1 MNTIPTPYEDLLQ
14 DILDNGTIKKDRTG
28 TGTLS
33 VFGRQIRYDL
43 SQGFPL
49 ITTKRVAWKSVKGE
63 LLWFISG
70 DTNNNTLLD
79 NGIKIWND
87 WRRPY
92 DSSHRKTIDVTKQ
105 SGSIDNQIFMLFPLN
120 DNDVTHLS
128 DEDKSLYAL
137 WWSIIGEVRSN
148 PHVTICNKWLQP
160 QEFINDVKSLPQYW
174 YKRNNNKQLNMV
186 LYGNWCGDYHYSPN
200 TAVWISHK
208 DKNLY
213 ESHIDDFIAKHH
225 ISHNTFATAT
235 EDELKEYDRLF
246 QLRRKEIY
254 HDGDLGSIYGSQ
266 WRSWRNPD
274 GSTTD
279 QLTRVIETLKKNPD
293 SRRMIVSA
301 WNVSVLDDMALP
313 PCHVLFQFYVA
324 NGKLSCQLYQRS
336 ADMFL
341 GVPFNIASYSLL
353 THMIAQ
359 EVGLD
364 VGEFIWTGGDCHI
377 YTDHISQVR
386 EQISRTPRAYPTLV
400 LQHKESIFD
409 YTMDDIDIEG
419 YDPHPAIKGNVSV

>member
-1 MNTIPTPYEDLLQ
+1 
-14 DILDNGTIKKDRTG
+14 
-28 TGTLS
+28 
-33 VFGRQIRYDL
+33 
-43 SQGFPL
+43 
-49 ITTKRVAWKSVKGE
+49 
-63 LLWFISG
+63 
-70 DTNNNTLLD
+70 
-79 NGIKIWND
+79 
-87 WRRPY
+87 
-92 DSSHRKTIDVTKQ
+92 
-105 SGSIDNQIFMLFPLN
+105 
-120 DNDVTHLS
+120 
-128 DEDKSLYAL
+128 
-137 WWSIIGEVRSN
+137 
-148 PHVTICNKWLQP
+148 
-160 QEFINDVKSLPQYW
+160 
-174 YKRNNNKQLNMV
+174 MV
-186 LYGNWCGDYHYSPN
+186 LYGTWCGDYHYSPN

-225 ISHNTFATAT
+225 LSHNTFAPET
-235 EDELKEYDRLF
+235 EDELKAYDRFF

-254 HDGDLGSIYGSQ
+254 NDGDLGSRYGAQ
-266 WRSWRNPD
+266 WRAWRNPD

-301 WNVSVLDDMALP
+301 WNVSALDDMALP

-386 EQISRTPRAYPTLV
+386 EQISRTPREYPTLV
-400 LQHKESIFD
+400 LQHKDSIFD